1 MIGTLNEGPLH
12 QALKAL
18 YARPGSQQEV
28 SIDDFVADVVDGN
41 QIIAIQTRGFGA
53 LKKKFPVFLSTHR
66 VKLVHPIA
74 QTRTIVKIQNGAET
88 RRVSPK
94 HGSPFDI
101 FAELVYIPQVLND
114 PNFEIDVV
122 LIEEDEHREY
132 DGRRGRRKRGWVTTG
147 RHLVRVVEVVT
158 IGSMEDLF
166 GRVATDL
173 TVTFTSADLGRVM
186 KRARSLG
193 QKAAYCFRV
202 AGLTRVCGKNG
213 NELVYEKS
221 K

>member
-41 QIIAIQTRGFGA
+41 QIIEIQTRGFGA
-53 LKKKFPVFLSTHR
+53 LKKKLPVFLSTHR

-173 TVTFTSADLGRVM
+173 TVTFTSADLGHVM
-186 KRARSLG
+186 KRPRSLG

-202 AGLTRVCGKNG
+202 AGLTGVCGKNG

>member
-18 YARPGSQQEV
+18 YARPGSQEEV
-28 SIDDFVADVVDGN
+28 SIDDFVADVVNGN
-41 QIIAIQTRGFGA
+41 QIIEIQTRGFGA
-53 LKKKFPVFLSTHR
+53 LKRKLPVFLSTHR

-74 QTRTIVKIQNGAET
+74 QTRTIVKVQNDAET

-101 FAELVYIPQVLND
+101 FAELVYIPKILND

-132 DGRRGRRKRGWVTTG
+132 NGRRGRRKGGWVTTG

-158 IGSMEDLF
+158 VGSMEDLF
-166 GRVATDL
+166 GRVDTDL

-186 KRARSLG
+186 KRPRSLG

>member
-18 YARPGSQQEV
+18 YARPGSQEEV
-28 SIDDFVADVVDGN
+28 SIDDFVADVVNGN
-41 QIIAIQTRGFGA
+41 QITEIQTRGFGA
-53 LKKKFPVFLSTHR
+53 LKKKLPVFLSTHR

-74 QTRTIVKIQNGAET
+74 QTRTIVKVQNDAET

-101 FAELVYIPQVLND
+101 FAELVYIPQILND
-114 PNFEIDVV
+114 PNFDIDVV
-122 LIEEDEHREY
+122 LIEEDEYREY

-147 RHLVRVVEVVT
+147 RHLVQVVEVVT
-158 IGSMEDLF
+158 VGSMEDLF

-173 TVTFTSADLGRVM
+173 TVTFTSADLGQVM
-186 KRARSLG
+186 KRPRSLG

>member
-18 YARPGSQQEV
+18 YARPGSQEEV
-28 SIDDFVADVVDGN
+28 SIDDFVADVVNGN
-41 QIIAIQTRGFGA
+41 QIIEIQTRGFGA
-53 LKKKFPVFLSTHR
+53 LKKKLPVFLSTHR

-74 QTRTIVKIQNGAET
+74 QTRTIVKVQNDAET

-101 FAELVYIPQVLND
+101 FAELVYIPQILND
-114 PNFEIDVV
+114 PNFDIDVV
-122 LIEEDEHREY
+122 LIEEDEYREY

-147 RHLVRVVEVVT
+147 RHLVQVVEVVT
-158 IGSMEDLF
+158 VGSMEDLF

-173 TVTFTSADLGRVM
+173 TVTFTSADLGQVM
-186 KRARSLG
+186 KRPRSLG

-213 NELVYEKS
+213 NELVYRKT

>member
-18 YARPGSQQEV
+18 YARPGSQEEV

-41 QIIAIQTRGFGA
+41 QIIEIQTRGFGA
-53 LKKKFPVFLSTHR
+53 LKKKLPVFLSTHR

-74 QTRTIVKIQNGAET
+74 QTRTIVKVQNDAET

-101 FAELVYIPQVLND
+101 FAELVYIPQTLNN

-158 IGSMEDLF
+158 VGPMEDLF
-166 GRVATDL
+166 GRVAADL
-173 TVTFTSADLGRVM
+173 TVTFTSADLGHVM
-186 KRARSLG
+186 NRPRSLG
-193 QKAAYCFRV
+193 QKAAYCFRI

-213 NELVYEKS
+213 NELVYGKS

>member
-18 YARPGSQQEV
+18 YARPGSQEEV

-41 QIIAIQTRGFGA
+41 QIIEIQTRGFGA
-53 LKKKFPVFLSTHR
+53 LKKNLPGLLSTHR

-74 QTRTIVKIQNGAET
+74 QTRTIVKVQNDAET

-101 FAELVYIPQVLND
+101 FAELVYIPQILND

-147 RHLVRVVEVVT
+147 RRLVRVVEVVT
-158 IGSMEDLF
+158 VGSMEDLF
-166 GRVATDL
+166 GRVAADL
-173 TVTFTSADLGRVM
+173 TVTFTSADLGHVM
-186 KRARSLG
+186 NRPRSLG
-193 QKAAYCFRV
+193 QKAAYCFRI

>member
-18 YARPGSQQEV
+18 YARPGSREEV
-28 SIDDFVADVVDGN
+28 SIDDFVGDVVDGN
-41 QIIAIQTRGFGA
+41 QIIEIQTRGFGA
-53 LKKKFPVFLSTHR
+53 LKKKLPVFLSTHQ

-74 QTRTIVKIQNGAET
+74 QTRTIVKVQNDAEN

-94 HGSPFDI
+94 HGSLFDI
-101 FAELVYIPQVLND
+101 FSELVYIPQMLND
-114 PNFEIDVV
+114 ANFEVDVV
-122 LIEEDEHREY
+122 LIEEEEHREY

-147 RHLVRVVEVVT
+147 RHLVRVLEVVN

-166 GRVATDL
+166 GRMTGDL
-173 TVTFTSADLGRVM
+173 ASTFTSADLGHAMR
-186 KRARSLG
+186 RSRSLG

-221 K
+221 T

>member
-18 YARPGSQQEV
+18 YARPGSQEEV

-41 QIIAIQTRGFGA
+41 QIIEIQTRGFGA
-53 LKKKFPVFLSTHR
+53 LKKKLPVFLSTHR

-88 RRVSPK
+88 RRVSQK

-186 KRARSLG
+186 ERARSLG

>member
-18 YARPGSQQEV
+18 YARPGSQEEV

-41 QIIAIQTRGFGA
+41 QIIEIQTRGFGA
-53 LKKKFPVFLSTHR
+53 LKKKLPVFLSTHR

-101 FAELVYIPQVLND
+101 FAELVYIPQILND

-122 LIEEDEHREY
+122 LIEEDENREY

>member
-1 MIGTLNEGPLH
+1 M
-12 QALKAL
+12 
-18 YARPGSQQEV
+18 
-28 SIDDFVADVVDGN
+28 
-41 QIIAIQTRGFGA
+41 
-53 LKKKFPVFLSTHR
+53 PVFLSTHR

-74 QTRTIVKIQNGAET
+74 QTRTIVKVQNDAET

-101 FAELVYIPQVLND
+101 FAELVYIPQTLNN

-158 IGSMEDLF
+158 VGSMEDLF

-173 TVTFTSADLGRVM
+173 TVTFTSADLGHVM
-186 KRARSLG
+186 NRPRSLG
-193 QKAAYCFRV
+193 QKAAYCFRI

>member
-18 YARPGSQQEV
+18 YARPGSQEEV
-28 SIDDFVADVVDGN
+28 SIDDFVADVVDGK
-41 QIIAIQTRGFGA
+41 QIIEIQTRGFGA
-53 LKKKFPVFLSTHR
+53 LKKKLPVFLSTHR

-74 QTRTIVKIQNGAET
+74 QTRTIVKVQNDAET

-101 FAELVYIPQVLND
+101 FAELVYIPKILND
-114 PNFEIDVV
+114 PNFAIEGG
-122 LIEEDEHREY
+122 LIEEHQHREY

-158 IGSMEDLF
+158 VGSMEDLF
-166 GRVATDL
+166 GRVAADL
-173 TVTFTSADLGRVM
+173 TVTFTSADLGHVM
-186 KRARSLG
+186 NRPRSLG
-193 QKAAYCFRV
+193 QKAAYCFRI